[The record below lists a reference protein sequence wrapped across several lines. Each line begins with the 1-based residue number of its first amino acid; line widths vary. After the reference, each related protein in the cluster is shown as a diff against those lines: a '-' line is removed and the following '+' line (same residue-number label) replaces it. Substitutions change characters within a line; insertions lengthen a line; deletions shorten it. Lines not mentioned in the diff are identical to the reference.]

1 MALKI
6 ASEKDPAADKDYTID
21 WSAMLQ
27 EGETIVSSVWTADPA
42 LTLTDELITAG
53 VCSVWIAGG
62 VNGTTY
68 SIVNRI
74 TTSRGLTDERTLQ
87 LKVKDQ

>member
-1 MALKI
+1 MPLKI
-6 ASEKDPAADKDYTID
+6 ESEKDPSADKDYSID
-21 WSAMLQ
+21 WSALLQ
-27 EGETIVSSVWTADPA
+27 DGETIIASEWTADPA
-42 LTLTDELITAG
+42 LTLTDEAITGG

-68 SIVNRI
+68 SISNMI
-74 TTSRGLTDERTLQ
+74 TTSRGLIDERTIQ

>member
-1 MALKI
+1 MPLKI
-6 ASEKDPAADKDYTID
+6 ESEKDPAADKDYSIN
-21 WSAMLQ
+21 WSALLQ
-27 EGETIVSSVWTADPA
+27 DGETIAASVWTADAA
-42 LTLTDELITAG
+42 LTLTDDAVAGG

-68 SIVNRI
+68 SIKNQI
-74 TTSRGLTDERTLQ
+74 TTSRGLIDERTIQ